1 MSAQPLQ
8 ALYEKH
14 RTVAA
19 VRYTTQDLART
30 VQRCTRVDVRV
41 SRWIRFHLD
50 VFAEQDRRLRR

>member
-8 ALYEKH
+8 ALYEEH
-14 RTVAA
+14 RTIAA
-19 VRYTTQDLART
+19 LRDATQHLART

-50 VFAEQDRRLRR
+50 VFAEQDRRLRH

>member
-1 MSAQPLQ
+1 MSSQPLQ

-19 VRYTTQDLART
+19 VRDTTQDLART

-41 SRWIRFHLD
+41 SR
-50 VFAEQDRRLRR
+50 